1 MSLQGGSSKGFCSTT
16 MSQCK
21 KISHQDMELLMSAQ
35 IEAGMDEVLD
45 ETVADNWGTRNNS
58 WGEVS
63 SNLGSGTNNYGP
75 RAGNWDQS
83 GTNNYGPRGSNWNQ
97 GSNRGQSGPGNGTGV
112 CIICTVR

>member
-1 MSLQGGSSKGFCSTT
+1 MSMQGGSSKGFCSKT

-21 KISHQDMELLMSAQ
+21 KISHQDMELLISTQ

-83 GTNNYGPRGSNWNQ
+83 GTNNYGPRGSNWNR
-97 GSNRGQSGPGNGTGV
+97 GSTRGQSGPGSGTGV

>member
-1 MSLQGGSSKGFCSTT
+1 MSVQGGSSKGFCSTT

-58 WGEVS
+58 WGEAS
-63 SNLGSGTNNYGP
+63 NNLG
-75 RAGNWDQS
+75 S

-97 GSNRGQSGPGNGTGV
+97 GSSRRQGGGG
-112 CIICTVR
+112 